1 MKINLIVWTE
11 KENARRK
18 TKNTFKGKQEKLK
31 KKIGGLLLLD
41 LLPHLLI
48 RRVWNQDFKLW
59 KGDDFE
65 GGARKVNK

>member
-1 MKINLIVWTE
+1 MLEGRLRIPSRENEKI
-11 KENARRK
+11 
-18 TKNTFKGKQEKLK
+18 K

-65 GGARKVNK
+65 GGAREVNK